1 MEMQWKDIWNQKVN
15 HNFKITIL
23 VAIYLI
29 QNKHEKDKGDEFCA
43 LMGFIERKIYEEEEE

>member
-1 MEMQWKDIWNQKVN
+1 MEMRWKGIWNQKVN

-29 QNKHEKDKGDEFCA
+29 QNKHEKDKGDEFRA